1 MRVIAIINWLSCD
14 FINHIYIVGSSQCGG
29 GEQAVSLDRE
39 RARKLVGRTWQSGPR
54 RPKCRGIDLAATH
67 LESCLTSV
75 HCLANAGCTCRDNR
89 TFQVTYAFKDMIHGD
104 GFLGQESDHTFG
116 NERDQELGRYR
127 CHRWNYTF
135 QPGGLQY
142 KDSSSSS

>member
-1 MRVIAIINWLSCD
+1 M
-14 FINHIYIVGSSQCGG
+14 
-29 GEQAVSLDRE
+29 SLDRE

-75 HCLANAGCTCRDNR
+75 HCLANAGCKCRDNR

-127 CHRWNYTF
+127 CHRWAQGTTHSSQVACSTRTVLRLPESHNH
-135 QPGGLQY
+135 GLIFELT
-142 KDSSSSS
+142 S